1 MKVAVSYLKSD
12 NYKKCIELINDT
24 SADFLHADLCDGK
37 YVENKN
43 FTIGKIVDTLKV
55 SKKSVD
61 IHLMVQNPLKY
72 IDKLASLNVDTITIH
87 LDSTSKP
94 EKVID
99 YILSIGIKV
108 GVALSPSDDIDIL
121 NPYIDKL
128 DQIIILSVIPG
139 KGGQAFMPEVIPKIE
154 KLNEIKKLHHFKIEV
169 DGGINEDTIK
179 YLSKK
184 DVDQVVSGSY
194 ITDSTNYDDQIN
206 KLKKLAD

>member
-139 KGGQAFMPEVIPKIE
+139 KGGQAFMPGITDKIIILSVIPG
-154 KLNEIKKLHHFKIEV
+154 IKAWPPFP
-169 DGGINEDTIK
+169 G
-179 YLSKK
+179 
-184 DVDQVVSGSY
+184 
-194 ITDSTNYDDQIN
+194 ITDKIIIWSNLSI
-206 KLKKLAD
+206 